1 MALKRWKKIALAV
14 VTAAILTGGGALA
27 LKARSEAHRLIN
39 NPVESRHLPGRTPG
53 DYGMRFEDAGV
64 VTADGLSLVGWYV
77 PSTNGAAILAV
88 HGYKADRGELL
99 NDAQMLARHGY
110 GVLLASI
117 RAHDLS
123 DGTLI
128 TFGQHEMKDLAA
140 WFAWLRT
147 RPDVDSRRIGLLGN
161 SMGGTLG
168 IRFAA
173 EQPGIAALVAHSAF
187 SSLTDTI
194 ETSVRFFTGL
204 PPFPFVPLI
213 TFFAEREAG
222 FSVDEVDAKRWI
234 PKIAPRPVF
243 ILQGGADVV
252 ISKASGERLYQ
263 AAGEPKELWFEPK
276 VGHASFDGALP
287 GEYERRVTAFFDK
300 YLSR

>member
-1 MALKRWKKIALAV
+1 MALKRWAKIALAV
-14 VTAAILTGGGALA
+14 VAAAILTGGGALA
-27 LKARSEAHRLIN
+27 LRARSEAHRLIN

-53 DYGMRFEDAGV
+53 DFGLRFEDAGV

-77 PSTNGAAILAV
+77 PSTNGAAILAL

-147 RPDVDSRRIGLLGN
+147 RPDVDPRRIGLLGN

>member
-77 PSTNGAAILAV
+77 PSTNGAAILAL

-147 RPDVDSRRIGLLGN
+147 RPDVDPRRIGLLGN

-168 IRFAA
+168 IRFAS
-173 EQPGIAALVAHSAF
+173 EQPEVAALVAHSAF

-252 ISKASGERLYQ
+252 ISKSSGDRLYQ

-300 YLSR
+300 HLAR

>member
-1 MALKRWKKIALAV
+1 VALKRWAKIALAV
-14 VTAAILTGGGALA
+14 VAAAILTGGGALA
-27 LKARSEAHRLIN
+27 LRARSEAHRLIN

-53 DYGMRFEDAGV
+53 DFGLRFEDAGV

-77 PSTNGAAILAV
+77 PSTNGAAILAL

-147 RPDVDSRRIGLLGN
+147 RPDVDPRRIGLLGN

-168 IRFAA
+168 IRFAS
-173 EQPGIAALVAHSAF
+173 EQPEVAALVAHSAF

-252 ISKASGERLYQ
+252 ISKSSGDRLYQ

-300 YLSR
+300 HLAR

>member
-1 MALKRWKKIALAV
+1 VALKRWAKIALAV
-14 VTAAILTGGGALA
+14 VAAAILTGGGALA
-27 LKARSEAHRLIN
+27 LRARSEAHRLIN

-53 DYGMRFEDAGV
+53 DFGLRFEDAGV

-77 PSTNGAAILAV
+77 PSTNGAAILAL

-147 RPDVDSRRIGLLGN
+147 RPDVDPRRIGVLGN

-187 SSLTDTI
+187 SSLTDTL

>member
-77 PSTNGAAILAV
+77 PSTNGAAILAL

-147 RPDVDSRRIGLLGN
+147 RPDVDPRRIGVLGN

-187 SSLTDTI
+187 SSLTDTL

>member
-1 MALKRWKKIALAV
+1 MALKRWTKLALAV
-14 VTAAILTGGGALA
+14 VALASLTGGGALA

-39 NPVESRHLPGRTPG
+39 NPVDSRHLPGRTPG
-53 DYGMRFEDAGV
+53 DFGLRFEDAGV

-77 PSTNGAAILAV
+77 PSTNGAAILAL

-128 TFGQHEMKDLAA
+128 TFGQHEMKDLEA

-187 SSLTDTI
+187 SSLTDTL

-234 PKIAPRPVF
+234 LKIAPRPVF

-252 ISKASGERLYQ
+252 ISKSSGERLYQ
-263 AAGEPKELWFEPK
+263 AAGEPKEIWFEPK
-276 VGHASFDGALP
+276 VGHASFDGAMP
-287 GEYERRVTAFFDK
+287 GEYERRITAFFDK

>member
-1 MALKRWKKIALAV
+1 MALKRWAKIALAV
-14 VTAAILTGGGALA
+14 VAAAILTGGGALA
-27 LKARSEAHRLIN
+27 LRARSEAHRLIN

-53 DYGMRFEDAGV
+53 DFGLRFEDAGV

-77 PSTNGAAILAV
+77 PSTNGAAILAL

-147 RPDVDSRRIGLLGN
+147 RPDVDPRRIGVLGN

-187 SSLTDTI
+187 SSLTDTL

-252 ISKASGERLYQ
+252 ISKSSGDRLYQ

-300 YLSR
+300 HLAR

>member
-1 MALKRWKKIALAV
+1 MALKRWAKIALAV
-14 VTAAILTGGGALA
+14 VAAAILTGGGALA
-27 LKARSEAHRLIN
+27 LRARSEAHRLIN

-53 DYGMRFEDAGV
+53 DFGLRFEDAGV

-147 RPDVDSRRIGLLGN
+147 RPDVDPRRIGLLGN

-168 IRFAA
+168 IRFAS
-173 EQPGIAALVAHSAF
+173 EQPEVAALVAHSAF

-252 ISKASGERLYQ
+252 ISKSSGDRLYQ
-263 AAGEPKELWFEPK
+263 AAGEPKELWFEPR

-300 YLSR
+300 HLAR

>member
-147 RPDVDSRRIGLLGN
+147 RPDVDPRRIGVLGN

-187 SSLTDTI
+187 SSLTDTL

>member
-1 MALKRWKKIALAV
+1 VALQRWAKIALAV
-14 VTAAILTGGGALA
+14 VAAAILTGGGALA
-27 LKARSEAHRLIN
+27 LRARSEAHRLIN

-53 DYGMRFEDAGV
+53 DFGLRFEDAGV

-147 RPDVDSRRIGLLGN
+147 RPDVDPRRIGVLGN

-187 SSLTDTI
+187 SSLTDTL

>member
-1 MALKRWKKIALAV
+1 M
-14 VTAAILTGGGALA
+14 A

-77 PSTNGAAILAV
+77 PSTNGAAILAL

-147 RPDVDSRRIGLLGN
+147 RPDVDPRRIGLLGN

-168 IRFAA
+168 IRFAS
-173 EQPGIAALVAHSAF
+173 EQPEVAALVAHSAF

-252 ISKASGERLYQ
+252 ISKSSGDRLYQ

-300 YLSR
+300 HLAR

>member
-77 PSTNGAAILAV
+77 PSTNGAAILAL

-147 RPDVDSRRIGLLGN
+147 RPDVDPRRIGVLGN

-187 SSLTDTI
+187 SSLTDTL

-252 ISKASGERLYQ
+252 ISKSSGDRLYQ

-300 YLSR
+300 HLAR

>member
-1 MALKRWKKIALAV
+1 MALKRWAKIALAV
-14 VTAAILTGGGALA
+14 VAAAILTGGGALA
-27 LKARSEAHRLIN
+27 LRARSEAHRLIN

-53 DYGMRFEDAGV
+53 DFGLRFEDAGV

-77 PSTNGAAILAV
+77 PSTNGAAILAL

-147 RPDVDSRRIGLLGN
+147 RPDVDPRRIGVLGN

-168 IRFAA
+168 IRFAS
-173 EQPGIAALVAHSAF
+173 EQTGIAALVAHSAF

-252 ISKASGERLYQ
+252 ISKSSGERLYQ

>member
-1 MALKRWKKIALAV
+1 VALKRWKKIALAV

-147 RPDVDSRRIGLLGN
+147 RPDVDPRRIGVLGN

-187 SSLTDTI
+187 SSLTDTL

>member
-1 MALKRWKKIALAV
+1 VAQKRWAKIALAV
-14 VTAAILTGGGALA
+14 VAAAILTGGGALA
-27 LKARSEAHRLIN
+27 LRARSEAHRLIN

-53 DYGMRFEDAGV
+53 DFGLRFEDAGV

-77 PSTNGAAILAV
+77 PSTNGAAILAL

-147 RPDVDSRRIGLLGN
+147 RPDVDPRRIGVLGN

-187 SSLTDTI
+187 SSLTDTL